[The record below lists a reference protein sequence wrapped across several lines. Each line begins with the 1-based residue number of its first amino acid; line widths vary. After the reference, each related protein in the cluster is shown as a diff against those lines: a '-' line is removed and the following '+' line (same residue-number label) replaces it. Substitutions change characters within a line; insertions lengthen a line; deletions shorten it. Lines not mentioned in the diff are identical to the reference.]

1 MVVGVC
7 DERDDV
13 GGGGCGGAGGAPGGT
28 RAGRARRRSTSAAP
42 LTATGAPSLSLARY
56 TALKPPRP
64 TTRASSNPPVSAS
77 TSRHDSRRGDSS
89 TAEHEKERETA
100 KPARVAAQSWAPA
113 RRADLAAAG
122 ARSTR
127 GPLDAGAGGSAGG
140 GRGRHK
146 GPGITARAVRTGW
159 EVGEAWPR
167 RAGRTKEQLLL

>member
-13 GGGGCGGAGGAPGGT
+13 GGGGCGGAGRAPGGT

-100 KPARVAAQSWAPA
+100 KPAPA
-113 RRADLAAAG
+113 RRAAGAGGSAELG

-127 GPLDAGAGGSAGG
+127 GPRRRRRPLNARPARR
-140 GRGRHK
+140 GRG
-146 GPGITARAVRTGW
+146 W
-159 EVGEAWPR
+159 QR
-167 RAGRTKEQLLL
+167 RWRQGAT